1 MAFVAKL
8 RNGIFRNTG
17 ACFSPVNAYLNL
29 IGIETLGP
37 VSYTHLDVYKRQGFI
52 RRGKK
57 KILFL
62 CDSYSYSA
70 SKKMAGYEAALRDAG
85 YPIRGELK
93 FYTKNRIHHVRD
105 MLLSHKN
112 LEFDSVVATDDGLAI
127 GALKYAN
134 VKGLKVPDDI
144 EIAGYN
150 NSQLSVGCEP
160 ELTSVDNHLEKMCND
175 TVDYMLRVLQG
186 DTDVPPQNEVVC
198 EIKKR
203 CTTDF

>member
-1 MAFVAKL
+1 
-8 RNGIFRNTG
+8 
-17 ACFSPVNAYLNL
+17 
-29 IGIETLGP
+29 
-37 VSYTHLDVYKRQGFI
+37 
-52 RRGKK
+52 
-57 KILFL
+57 
-62 CDSYSYSA
+62 
-70 SKKMAGYEAALRDAG
+70 
-85 YPIRGELK
+85 
-93 FYTKNRIHHVRD
+93 

-175 TVDYMLRVLQG
+175 TVDFMLRVLQG

>member
-1 MAFVAKL
+1 M
-8 RNGIFRNTG
+8 
-17 ACFSPVNAYLNL
+17 
-29 IGIETLGP
+29 E
-37 VSYTHLDVYKRQGFI
+37 
-52 RRGKK
+52 
-57 KILFL
+57 
-62 CDSYSYSA
+62 
-70 SKKMAGYEAALRDAG
+70 GYERALSDAG
-85 YPIRGELK
+85 YPVLGDLK
-93 FYTKNRIHHVRD
+93 FRTKNEIHHARD
-105 MLLSHKN
+105 LMLAYKN

>member
-1 MAFVAKL
+1 MHSVSLGCVHHKL
-8 RNGIFRNTG
+8 PYAISIF
-17 ACFSPVNAYLNL
+17 AP
-29 IGIETLGP
+29 
-37 VSYTHLDVYKRQGFI
+37 
-52 RRGKK
+52 
-57 KILFL
+57 
-62 CDSYSYSA
+62 
-70 SKKMAGYEAALRDAG
+70 
-85 YPIRGELK
+85 
-93 FYTKNRIHHVRD
+93 KNRIHHVRD

-134 VKGLKVPDDI
+134 VKGLKVPDYI

-186 DTDVPPQNEVVC
+186 DTDVPPRIRYPASQRAASYPAIFFDALYE
-198 EIKKR
+198 
-203 CTTDF
+203 

>member
-1 MAFVAKL
+1 
-8 RNGIFRNTG
+8 
-17 ACFSPVNAYLNL
+17 
-29 IGIETLGP
+29 
-37 VSYTHLDVYKRQGFI
+37 
-52 RRGKK
+52 
-57 KILFL
+57 
-62 CDSYSYSA
+62 
-70 SKKMAGYEAALRDAG
+70 
-85 YPIRGELK
+85 
-93 FYTKNRIHHVRD
+93 

-144 EIAGYN
+144 GIAGYN

-186 DTDVPPQNEVVC
+186 DTDVHRGMKLYAKSKEMYDRFLNM
-198 EIKKR
+198 KLKN
-203 CTTDF
+203 